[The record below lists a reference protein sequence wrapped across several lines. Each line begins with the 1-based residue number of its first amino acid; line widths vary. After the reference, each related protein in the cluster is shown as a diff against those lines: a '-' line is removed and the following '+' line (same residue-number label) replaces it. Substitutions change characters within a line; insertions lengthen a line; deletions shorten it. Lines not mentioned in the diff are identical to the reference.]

1 MASCVSCSWEV
12 ELEDTFC
19 PRCGAPVVD
28 PLIGAVVGDRYR
40 VVSRIGVGGMG
51 AVYRA
56 EHTMMRRDLAIK
68 VLLPE
73 LGGKDEF
80 ARRFEREAES
90 ASRLQHPNIISITDF
105 GRTGDG
111 SLFLAMEFL
120 AGESLSSVIAA
131 GPLPRDRALKIVR
144 QILRGLEHAHAAG
157 VVHRDLKPDNIML
170 VERDGQ
176 PDVVKILD
184 FGIAK
189 VTEPTSGNRGGGR
202 GGTALTQAG
211 VIFGTPEYLSPEQ
224 ALGEVVDPRADIYA
238 AGVILYEMLAG
249 RKPFESEDKVKIISM
264 HLAHAPP
271 RIREVSPSVDV
282 PVALEQVVLQALEK
296 SRENRFANAG
306 AFLQALDD
314 AEALADAGAEA
325 GATVAGLG
333 LAVASGPLDRLGRF
347 LSGRRALVLAL
358 TVVGVLSTVG
368 YRRGAQHRTLVS
380 ASARPAP
387 PPPALADRLKKIEAS
402 LESGNTTS
410 ARLALE
416 HELSERPRDARVR
429 YMLGRVAFAEGK
441 HAEALAH
448 YREAVGL
455 DAGFRGDPVLLD
467 HLDDALGEPRNADA
481 ALDLAVE
488 KIGAPAADLLVK
500 VANDSPD
507 LARRQRAAAA
517 LDDMGKGDRV
527 DRVGLAMLQLRK
539 ARGCEEKK
547 MLVEKLR
554 DLGDPRALSALRDLR
569 GRSIGGLIRLGGGN
583 TKCMKKELPAA
594 IKELEDKDD
603 KGDKGDKGAKSGSES
618 EESDVPILRRMAR

>member
-1 MASCVSCSWEV
+1 MASCVSCAWEIQ
-12 ELEDTFC
+12 LEDTFC
-19 PRCGAPVVD
+19 PRCGATVVD

-73 LGGKDEF
+73 LGGKEEF

-90 ASRLQHPNIISITDF
+90 ASRLAHPNIIAVTDF
-105 GRTGDG
+105 GRTSEGA
-111 SLFLAMEFL
+111 LFLAMEFL
-120 AGESLSSVIAA
+120 AGESLSSVIRA
-131 GPLPRDRALKIVR
+131 GPMPRARALKIVR
-144 QILRGLEHAHAAG
+144 QMLRALEHAHAAG

-189 VTEPTSGNRGGGR
+189 VTEPVSGHSPA
-202 GGTALTQAG
+202 GTALTQAG

-224 ALGEVVDPRADIYA
+224 ALGEVVDPRADMYA
-238 AGVILYEMLAG
+238 AGVILYEMIAG

-271 RIREVSPSVDV
+271 RIREVSPTADV
-282 PVALEQVVLQALEK
+282 PVALEQVILQALEK
-296 SRENRFANAG
+296 SRENRFATAG

-314 AEALADAGAEA
+314 AEALADAGVEA
-325 GATVAGLG
+325 DGTGPAAGRP
-333 LAVASGPLDRLGRF
+333 AAGPLDRLGSF
-347 LSGRRALVLAL
+347 LSGGRALGLAL
-358 TVVGVLSTVG
+358 TVVAVVSVAA
-368 YRRGAQHRTLVS
+368 YRRGAHHRALVS
-380 ASARPAP
+380 TPMRPSP

-402 LESGNTTS
+402 IESGNTTS

-416 HELSERPRDARVR
+416 HELSEHPRDARVR
-429 YMLGRVAFAEGK
+429 YMLGGVAFSEGK
-441 HAEALAH
+441 HAEALAE
-448 YREAVGL
+448 YREAIGF
-455 DAGFRGDPVLLD
+455 DAGFRGDPVLLA
-467 HLDDALGEPRNADA
+467 HLEQALVEPRYADA

-488 KIGAPAADLLVK
+488 KIGAPAAELLVK
-500 VANDSPD
+500 VANDSAE

-517 LDDMGKGDRV
+517 LDEMGKGDRV
-527 DRVGLAMLQLRK
+527 DRVGLAMLQLKK
-539 ARGCEEKK
+539 ARGCDEKK

-554 DLGDPRALSALRDLR
+554 DLGNPRALPALRDLR
-569 GRSIGGLIRLGGGN
+569 GRSIGGLFRLGGAN
-583 TKCMKKELPAA
+583 TRCMKKELPAA
-594 IKELEDKDD
+594 IKDLE
-603 KGDKGDKGAKSGSES
+603 AKAGPPS
-618 EESDVPILRRMAR
+618 EETDAREPRRMAR

>member
-1 MASCVSCSWEV
+1 MASCTSCAWEV
-12 ELEDTFC
+12 QLEDTFC

-28 PLIGAVVGDRYR
+28 PMIGSVVGDRYR

-90 ASRLQHPNIISITDF
+90 ASRLQHPNIIAVTDF
-105 GRTGDG
+105 GRTTEGR
-111 SLFLAMEFL
+111 LFLAMEFL

-131 GPLPRDRALKIVR
+131 GPLPRERALKIVR
-144 QILRGLEHAHAAG
+144 QILRGLEHAHGAG

-170 VERDGQ
+170 IERDGQ

-189 VTEPTSGNRGGGR
+189 VTEPVSGNGPGGN
-202 GGTALTQAG
+202 ALTQAG

-224 ALGEVVDPRADIYA
+224 ALGEVVDARADIYA

-249 RKPFESEDKVKIISM
+249 RRPFESEDKVKIISM

-271 RIREVSPSVDV
+271 RIREVSSTVDV
-282 PVALEQVVLQALEK
+282 PAALEQVVLQALEK
-296 SRENRFANAG
+296 SRENRFANAV
-306 AFLQALDD
+306 AFLQALEDSESLDD
-314 AEALADAGAEA
+314 GAEV
-325 GATVAGLG
+325 GATVPALGFPGGGAG
-333 LAVASGPLDRLGRF
+333 SLDRLGRF
-347 LSGRRALVLAL
+347 LSGGRALVIAL
-358 TVVGVLSTVG
+358 TVVTVVSVG
-368 YRRGAQHRTLVS
+368 LYRRGSTHRTLVS
-380 ASARPAP
+380 TPVRPAP
-387 PPPALADRLKKIEAS
+387 PPPALADRLKKIESA
-402 LESGNTTS
+402 LESGNATS

-416 HELSERPRDARVR
+416 HELSERPRDGRIR

-441 HAEALAH
+441 HAEALAQ
-448 YREAVGL
+448 YRDAIGL

-467 HLDDALGEPRNADA
+467 HLEEALGESRNADA
-481 ALDLAVE
+481 ALDLAATRV
-488 KIGAPAADLLVK
+488 GAPAAELLVK
-500 VANDSPD
+500 VANDSPEV
-507 LARRQRAAAA
+507 ARRQRAATA

-527 DRVGLAMLQLRK
+527 DRVGLAMLQLKK
-539 ARGCEEKK
+539 AQGCEEKK

-554 DLGDPRALSALRDLR
+554 DLGDPRALPALHGLR
-569 GRSIGGLIRLGGGN
+569 GRSIGGLFRLGGAN
-583 TKCMKKELPAA
+583 TRCMRKELPAA
-594 IKELEDKDD
+594 VLELEQKA
-603 KGDKGDKGAKSGSES
+603 GA
-618 EESDVPILRRMAR
+618 SDYKASDSKAGR